1 VTGGGVQTEGVGR
14 FNEMPGEEAR
24 ATLASCLAVPRWID
38 EVSAGRPYESAGA
51 VLRQA
56 RSSAATLSE
65 DEIAEALAR
74 HPRIGEQAGEG
85 HDKEF
90 SEREQASVGDADPAI
105 TDAIRAGNAE
115 YESRFNRVFVIRA
128 AGRPATEI
136 LAELR
141 RRLNN
146 TPADEKVEVITQ
158 LREIALTRLET
169 VLA

>member
-1 VTGGGVQTEGVGR
+1 MTGGGVQTEEVRR
-14 FNEMPGEEAR
+14 FNDMSVDEAR

-38 EVSAGRPYESAGA
+38 AVSGGRPYESAGA

-146 TPADEKVEVITQ
+146 TPADEKVEVTTQ
-158 LREIALTRLET
+158 LREIAFTRLAM